1 MRTVGILICTL
12 LWASSVFCEET
23 HIYVSDAGNFQ
34 QPPWQI
40 LKYDEDGGNPQVFI
54 TENLAWPQDIVFLEA
69 SNTVLV
75 SNLNSGKIE
84 RYHAD
89 TGEYID
95 TFARVISG
103 PTRMRIGKDNLLYVL
118 QWNGSPR
125 VRRYQLDGTFVDNFT
140 ASGLS
145 QSIGMDWDSNGNL
158 YVASFGQKL
167 VRVYDRNGVDQ
178 GNFIS
183 GNLAGPTDIWFDDN
197 GDLLVSD
204 WTGGAIKRF
213 NSEGDYLGEFIQG
226 LSQSEGQDYLPDGN
240 LLIGNGGSGAVKM
253 YTRDGN
259 YIKDLVASGSG
270 GLMQPNAVVVRTPSD
285 FQINA
290 GLNDA
295 WYDPATNGQGFL
307 VVVWEEIQLMFVA
320 WFTFDLERPP
330 ADVEAMLG
338 DPGHRWLTAQGPYSG
353 DTATLDVYVT
363 RGGVLD
369 SAKPPVDPA
378 VKDGTLRIK
387 FSSCKEGL
395 VSYDIPSVNRSGE
408 VPIVRIVADNE
419 TLCEALGST
428 PAQN

>member
-1 MRTVGILICTL
+1 M
-12 LWASSVFCEET
+12 
-23 HIYVSDAGNFQ
+23 
-34 QPPWQI
+34 
-40 LKYDEDGGNPQVFI
+40 
-54 TENLAWPQDIVFLEA
+54 
-69 SNTVLV
+69 
-75 SNLNSGKIE
+75 
-84 RYHAD
+84 
-89 TGEYID
+89 
-95 TFARVISG
+95 
-103 PTRMRIGKDNLLYVL
+103 
-118 QWNGSPR
+118 
-125 VRRYQLDGTFVDNFT
+125 
-140 ASGLS
+140 
-145 QSIGMDWDSNGNL
+145 
-158 YVASFGQKL
+158 
-167 VRVYDRNGVDQ
+167 
-178 GNFIS
+178 
-183 GNLAGPTDIWFDDN
+183 
-197 GDLLVSD
+197 
-204 WTGGAIKRF
+204 
-213 NSEGDYLGEFIQG
+213 
-226 LSQSEGQDYLPDGN
+226 
-240 LLIGNGGSGAVKM
+240 
-253 YTRDGN
+253 
-259 YIKDLVASGSG
+259 
-270 GLMQPNAVVVRTPSD
+270 RTPSD

-369 SAKPPVDPA
+369 SAEPPVDPP